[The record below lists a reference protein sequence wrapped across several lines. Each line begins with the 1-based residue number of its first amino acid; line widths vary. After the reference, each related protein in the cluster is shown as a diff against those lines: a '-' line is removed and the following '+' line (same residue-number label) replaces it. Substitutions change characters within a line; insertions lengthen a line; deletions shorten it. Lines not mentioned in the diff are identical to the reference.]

1 MIVKSRLKLGSKLTT
16 GNLLSV
22 CRPQIRLYT
31 EKLLGCQNGAEA
43 DISKLKTMLR
53 VLFPVKFQNQSLEFK
68 DIEIAEAEGMASEA
82 ATGGEDSGGEAA
94 AVEDAGGAGE
104 TEYAAKAGGA
114 ALEAS
119 GEDGDGGDGE
129 SDDGSSEADGSA
141 TAGRFRSASASAAA
155 GSGYKASVKLEWFRY
170 GKIFGILYVQQR
182 KSIMVP
188 LVRFPKLSESDT
200 LRVNEIEKV
209 LVSQLGRQPGIR
221 IEADE
226 NSIDIRF
233 LKKNATM
240 FRIKADRET
249 CSALCEGREVELLQA
264 LMALGV
270 TGSHIL
276 KVLHDVKT
284 VVFTNG
290 E

>member
-22 CRPQIRLYT
+22 CRPQIQLYT
-31 EKLLGCQNGAEA
+31 EKLLGCQNGAKTN
-43 DISKLKTMLR
+43 ISKFKAMLQA
-53 VLFPVKFQNQSLEFK
+53 LFPVKFQNQSLEFK
-68 DIEIAEAEGMASEA
+68 DIEI
-82 ATGGEDSGGEAA
+82 GGADSDAGGGEA
-94 AVEDAGGAGE
+94 
-104 TEYAAKAGGA
+104 
-114 ALEAS
+114 
-119 GEDGDGGDGE
+119 GDGGG
-129 SDDGSSEADGSA
+129 AD
-141 TAGRFRSASASAAA
+141 SAAA
-155 GSGYKASVKLEWFRY
+155 AGGPRSAEAVSDFKASAKLEWFCY

-182 KSIMVP
+182 KSITVP
-188 LVRFPKLSESDT
+188 LVRFPKLSDSDT

-226 NSIDIRF
+226 NSIDISF

-240 FRIKADRET
+240 FRIKADRKT
-249 CSALCEGREVELLQA
+249 CSALCEGREVELLRA

-270 TGSHIL
+270 TESHIL

-284 VVFTNG
+284 VVYTNG